1 MSIRFVDFILFYCYH
16 YAFTVF
22 SSLVFSVTV
31 ITVCA
36 QLFLSVVQSVIALA
50 QKAKDE
56 KLQLQLEDHRQ
67 LQQQQ
72 HSSLEHRGKVD
83 TTNVTAVD
91 PLVICIAS
99 STCCTASTT
108 TASRILTISTA
119 TESVVQENNDNRKQQ
134 QQQQQQ
140 QQLSGQQQEVV
151 NYALLGT
158 IKVRTSS
165 DALCELLS
173 GYQESD
179 NTTATTTCL
188 ESPIIMSPVNISPGS
203 KRKQSFSPSSKH
215 LQKISSSSS
224 LLSVTTGSNNRCCSK
239 SNHDYDRD
247 DDGNNYDDS
256 RIEDSRIE
264 DSRIDD
270 SINHIVDTHNCH
282 DVNDYLN
289 HNHFVST
296 NSVDNEDDEDYEEKV
311 VDVIKEG
318 KSKVENS
325 IGAVLGLSS
334 AADRGARIISPVL
347 GKD

>member
-1 MSIRFVDFILFYCYH
+1 MSNRFVDFILFYCYH
-16 YAFTVF
+16 YAFAVF

-36 QLFLSVVQSVIALA
+36 QLFLSVIQSVIALA

-72 HSSLEHRGKVD
+72 HSSLEHRGKD
-83 TTNVTAVD
+83 DATNVSVVD

-108 TASRILTISTA
+108 TVSRILTISTA

-134 QQQQQQ
+134 EQ

-179 NTTATTTCL
+179 NATATTTCL

-203 KRKQSFSPSSKH
+203 KRKQSYSPSSKH

-224 LLSVTTGSNNRCCSK
+224 SSSSLLLSVTTGSNNRCCSK
-239 SNHDYDRD
+239 INHDYDHD
-247 DDGNNYDDS
+247 DDGNNYD
-256 RIEDSRIE
+256 DSRIE

-282 DVNDYLN
+282 DVNEYLN

-296 NSVDNEDDEDYEEKV
+296 NSDDNEDDEDNKEKV
-311 VDVIKEG
+311 QDVIQEG

>member
-1 MSIRFVDFILFYCYH
+1 MSNRFVDFILFYCYH

-36 QLFLSVVQSVIALA
+36 QLFLSVIQSVIALA

-72 HSSLEHRGKVD
+72 HSSLEHRGKD
-83 TTNVTAVD
+83 DATNITAVD
-91 PLVICIAS
+91 S

-119 TESVVQENNDNRKQQ
+119 VESVVQENNDNRKQQ
-134 QQQQQQ
+134 QQEQQQQ
-140 QQLSGQQQEVV
+140 QQQSGQQHEVV

-215 LQKISSSSS
+215 LQKISSSLSS
-224 LLSVTTGSNNRCCSK
+224 SLLLSVTTGNNNRCCSK
-239 SNHDYDRD
+239 SNHDYDHD

-256 RIEDSRIE
+256 RIEDSRI
-264 DSRIDD
+264 DH

-296 NSVDNEDDEDYEEKV
+296 NSVDNEDDEDYKEKV